1 MKKKIKK
8 LMWKKKCNQRKVSF
22 FLFVYAVLE
31 RKLPKKQP
39 HAKEDTPK
47 KPTEK
52 KKKKR
57 ATSTQPTSSKK
68 QKKSLL
74 LLPAPTEE
82 EIKKFSERKKTPKR
96 PQSIKETP
104 EQKQKREAVGQLE
117 KFGGS
122 MFNVNPFDLGRP
134 PPVVMSRSLFGYHV
148 ENSIRH
154 FSSLGENVS
163 RKNFY
168 IAVGNVSFLFF
179 VL

>member
-1 MKKKIKK
+1 
-8 LMWKKKCNQRKVSF
+8 
-22 FLFVYAVLE
+22 LFVYAVLE

-134 PPVVMSRSLFGYHV
+134 LPVVMSRSLFGYHV
-148 ENSIRH
+148 ENLIRH
-154 FSSLGENVS
+154 FSSLGRIS
-163 RKNFY
+163 
-168 IAVGNVSFLFF
+168 ILQLGT
-179 VL
+179 